1 MLRPILQDEH
11 ILTFSQV
18 TNDDGPP
25 SEHSSPYVLPFVE
38 HLQKA
43 GHTVSVIL
51 PDNQRSWIGKAH
63 LVGKDVNINVVRQK
77 GKC

>member
-1 MLRPILQDEH
+1 MLRQVLQAEY
-11 ILTFSQV
+11 ILTTSQV

-25 SEHSSPYVLPFVE
+25 SEHSSPYVLPFCKQLE
-38 HLQKA
+38 AA

-63 LVGKDVNINVVRQK
+63 LVGKDVIINVVLPK